1 MEKKS
6 INSREKGKRG
16 EREAV
21 NFLTTIGWMAK
32 RGQQYAGGAE
42 SPDVIHDIPGVHL
55 EVKRVERLNLSTAMA
70 QARRDAGPKLP
81 VVMHR
86 RNGEDWLVTVS
97 AEAFFKLVKQ
107 TVEEL

>member
-1 MEKKS
+1 MVKKV

-16 EREAV
+16 EREACG
-21 NFLTTIGWMAK
+21 FLTTLGWSAK
-32 RGQQYAGGAE
+32 RGQQFAGGTD
-42 SPDVIHDIPGVHL
+42 SPDVIHDIPGIHL
-55 EVKRVERLNLSTAMA
+55 EVKRVERLNLGQAMA

-86 RNGEDWLVTVS
+86 RNGEQWLVTVD
-97 AEAFFKLVKQ
+97 AAAFFKMVRE

>member
-21 NFLTTIGWMAK
+21 NFLTTLGWMAK
-32 RGQQYAGGAE
+32 RGQQYAGGTG

-55 EVKRVERLNLSTAMA
+55 EVKRVERLNLGAAMA
-70 QARRDAGPKLP
+70 QARRDAGPKTP

-86 RNGEDWLVTVS
+86 RNGEEWLVTVP
-97 AEAFFKLVKQ
+97 AEVFFNLVKQ
-107 TVEEL
+107 NVEDL

>member
-21 NFLTTIGWMAK
+21 NFLTTLGWMAK
-32 RGQQYAGGAE
+32 RGQQYAGGTD

-55 EVKRVERLNLSTAMA
+55 EVKRVERLNLGAAMA
-70 QARRDAGPKLP
+70 QARRDAGPKTP

-86 RNGEDWLVTVS
+86 RNGEDWLVTVD
-97 AEAFFKLVKQ
+97 AVTFFNLVKQ
-107 TVEEL
+107 NVEDL

>member
-16 EREAV
+16 EREACC
-21 NFLTTIGWMAK
+21 FLATLGWSAK
-32 RGQQYAGGAE
+32 RGQQYAGGTE
-42 SPDVIHDIPGVHL
+42 SPDVIHDVPGIHL
-55 EVKRVERLNLSTAMA
+55 EVKRVERLNLGQAMA

-86 RNGEDWLVTVS
+86 RNGEEWLVTVS